1 MEHKSSFI
9 GTLIANIKPMIWI
22 FASGL
27 LCACGG
33 GGNNATGTN
42 ASSVGPDI
50 SGSPLNTVI
59 STPSNTDIANT
70 VISGAGVKGPLAFAK
85 VSVYALDTSKVDY
98 YDPQSPVATASTNA
112 QAEIVGLQIP
122 QNFPSPFV
130 MVIDGTN
137 ATDLNTGT
145 TPVIT
150 TLITVISQTM
160 LDTGRPLYATPL
172 TTLAF
177 YMARREAG
185 VGAANGT
192 VQNALISAAN
202 QINATLGFGMSPTI
216 DLFTT
221 PPVINNYTTTFG
233 EQQAVAEYRAA
244 IEALSAM
251 IYQMAVSQGNGLK
264 AEYFNS
270 VDLTNPALTRT
281 DATVNFD
288 WGTGAPAPG
297 VGADGFSVR
306 WSGLIEPA
314 YTETYTFYTD
324 SDDGVRLW
332 VNGQLLIDNWTD
344 HGATEDSATL
354 ALVAGQ
360 KYTIKM
366 EYYDSS
372 WQCGRQAAVVQP
384 QPGETGHS
392 PGQARC
398 QPRRRQFS
406 ASRQHP
412 PGAPGL

>member
-1 MEHKSSFI
+1 MKIFDGGAI
-9 GTLIANIKPMIWI
+9 QPVALLILAA
-22 FASGL
+22 F

-33 GGNNATGTN
+33 GGNNSANSNLASPYSFYATL
-42 ASSVGPDI
+42 
-50 SGSPLNTVI
+50 SGSHL
-59 STPSNTDIANT
+59 
-70 VISGAGVKGPLAFAK
+70 ISGAGVKGPLAFAK

-270 VDLTNPALTRT
+270 VNLTNPALTRT

-332 VNGQLLIDNWTD
+332 VNGQLLIDQLD
-344 HGATEDSATL
+344 G
-354 ALVAGQ
+354 
-360 KYTIKM
+360 
-366 EYYDSS
+366 S
-372 WQCGRQAAVVQP
+372 WRHGRQRHA
-384 QPGETGHS
+384 
-392 PGQARC
+392 
-398 QPRRRQFS
+398 
-406 ASRQHP
+406 
-412 PGAPGL
+412 GAGGRSKLYDQNGILRKGR